1 MLKNLIGAF
10 LVCRLE
16 LRQLSLDIDLVL
28 MEWRHRPTIQI
39 LLQEGRESSRR
50 LRRRLDE
57 VYPF

>member
-1 MLKNLIGAF
+1 MLRNLIGAF

-16 LRQLSLDIDLVL
+16 LRQFSLDIDLVL
-28 MEWRHRPTIQI
+28 MEWRTRPVIQI
-39 LLQEGRESSRR
+39 LLQEGEKTRSK